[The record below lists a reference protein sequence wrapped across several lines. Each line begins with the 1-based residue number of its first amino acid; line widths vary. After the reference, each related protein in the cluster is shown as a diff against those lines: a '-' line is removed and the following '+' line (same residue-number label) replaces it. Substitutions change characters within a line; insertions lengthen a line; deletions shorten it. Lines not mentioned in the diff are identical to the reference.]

1 MYKILI
7 NKVREKIINA
17 RSMTEAL
24 KKIEEPH
31 NEVLSIEM
39 IDNTTK
45 FLCKSK
51 DEVTEK
57 IENLNKLHDIED
69 SGWTIISMEKI
80 DDEEKIAGDSI
91 DSSWISGINYDFNDR
106 ILTVDTTS
114 GNVYDYKNVPYDVYE
129 DFLAAESAG
138 RFFNQKIKGVLERVD

>member
-39 IDNTTK
+39 IDNATK